1 MSQVFPRLLLAT
13 ERTEFDTGA
22 ERLALAMARRCEQ
35 PLAVVM
41 PLVSN
46 PEYEA
51 VAPELAERADR
62 QAASS
67 LAQLRTQADS
77 AGIEIDLRVRHG
89 AEAWREIVDEAR
101 ERAADLI
108 VIRRRGRRGFLARLL
123 LGEMVSKV
131 VAHAPCCVLIA
142 PREARMWT
150 QCVLVPIDPQA
161 PDTRV
166 VALAAT
172 VARDCALPLTI
183 VAVASSQAPQARH
196 QAEATLEQA
205 VRAADSAAGLRAD
218 AQLRVGRAHEQIL
231 AAVNATGAGLIVMG
245 RDGEIRPGR
254 AWLGGVTQSVIGLT
268 QLPVLVA
275 VFPNVTESAA
285 P

>member
-1 MSQVFPRLLLAT
+1 MSQFFQRILLAT

-22 ERLALAMARRCEQ
+22 ERLALAMALRCGR

-51 VAPELAERADR
+51 VAPELAARADR
-62 QAASS
+62 LAAAS
-67 LAQLRTQADS
+67 LAQLREQADG
-77 AGIEIDLRVRHG
+77 AGIVIELQVRHG

-101 ERAADLI
+101 ERAAELI

-131 VAHAPCCVLIA
+131 VGHAPCSVLIA
-142 PREARMWT
+142 PREARIWT
-150 QCVLVPIDPQA
+150 QCVLAPIDPQA

-166 VALAAT
+166 VALAAA
-172 VARDCALPLTI
+172 VARDCELPLTV
-183 VAVASSQAPQARH
+183 VAVASADTPQARH
-196 QAEATLEQA
+196 EAEATLEQA
-205 VRAADSAAGLRAD
+205 VRAADAAGMRAE
-218 AQLRVGRAHEQIL
+218 AQLRFGRAHEQIL
-231 AAVNATGAGLIVMG
+231 AAAGTTGAGLIVMG
-245 RDGEIRPGR
+245 RDGETRPGR
-254 AWLGGVTQSVIGLT
+254 AWLGGVTRSVVGST

-275 VFPNVTESAA
+275 VFPNVMESAA
-285 P
+285 T

>member
-1 MSQVFPRLLLAT
+1 MSQFFQRILLAT

-22 ERLALAMARRCEQ
+22 ERLALAMALRCGR

-51 VAPELAERADR
+51 VAPELAARADR
-62 QAASS
+62 LAAAS
-67 LAQLRTQADS
+67 LAQLREQADG
-77 AGIEIDLRVRHG
+77 AGIVIELQVRHG

-101 ERAADLI
+101 ERAAELI

-131 VAHAPCCVLIA
+131 VGHAPCSVLIA
-142 PREARMWT
+142 PREARIWT
-150 QCVLVPIDPQA
+150 QCVLAPIDPQA

-166 VALAAT
+166 VALAAA
-172 VARDCALPLTI
+172 VARDCELPLTV
-183 VAVASSQAPQARH
+183 VAVASVDTPQARH
-196 QAEATLEQA
+196 EAEATLEQA
-205 VRAADSAAGLRAD
+205 VRAADAAGMRAE
-218 AQLRVGRAHEQIL
+218 AQLRFGRAHEQIL
-231 AAVNATGAGLIVMG
+231 AAAGTTGAGLIVMG
-245 RDGEIRPGR
+245 RDGETRPGR
-254 AWLGGVTQSVIGLT
+254 AWLGGVTQSVVGST

-275 VFPNVTESAA
+275 VFPNVMESAA
-285 P
+285 T